1 MALDSSDMADLTEAI
16 SKGIRRGFDDYFSSG
31 RGAGARGRR
40 GGIDES
46 PPPPR
51 TRLGGTGDAG
61 GAPEGL
67 TPLSD
72 TLTVPAAQVDAQANV
87 IMNKVIGLGAQMI
100 AVNKAAFDN
109 AANLQNNEMSRMNR
123 GLIQTFGAGLK
134 DIEDMSAEV
143 DFSSITNEFAK
154 SQLQIFASLRDDFNA
169 GGDMMQITSGNLA
182 DLVEDF
188 QNFSSA
194 LSNQNVQA
202 VKQITGDN
210 MKDVVKFSKATG
222 IEAEGVAELINVQFA
237 QTGKVSTEILDD
249 LVSHAE
255 MVGREVGVTMQ
266 DLLDDT
272 TKLVKNMDFFT
283 NIGVAGATRLAA
295 SLKEVGMQ
303 TGTFQNVVSG
313 FRDFGGAVE
322 KANLLSS
329 LFDIQIDAQEYMY
342 LANEDEEEFAR
353 RLREDLLAQGQDF
366 ETMSNT
372 KQRALSQA
380 IGVPMSELKTLMNAN
395 NTLTSQ
401 ADMLKASGEAATQT
415 QEDREK
421 TLDQTT
427 LKYQR
432 SSERLAQIAED
443 QRFLTIASQINKHS
457 EAMAGYSGE
466 VIKSLGNQSAFGK
479 VLNEATK
486 GSFKTYTAGVEGAIQ
501 TELSTVAK
509 GIEAGEKMLGSLEK
523 SINSVTGGTEKAIN
537 KLFEFIQDLFSPR
550 SMPKIYRPIEEGT
563 KYLVGYMQET
573 APFISDPYK
582 EGYEDLYDVTSES
595 WSPASLPKVFKPVG
609 EGSEFLKTYLA
620 EQNLEIDALT
630 RAQEGALVDLM
641 GLAPEEIN
649 TVLSADVN
657 LNEEINALEE
667 LSKNLATENEEE
679 FSMTEVIEEI
689 KVAIVDAI
697 QNGMENID
705 QTTNVTLEIDK
716 KMLAEVLLQP
726 STRTSDNRSFA
737 YVKTS

>member
-1 MALDSSDMADLTEAI
+1 MALDSSDMTDLTEAI

-31 RGAGARGRR
+31 RGAGRGRR

-51 TRLGGTGDAG
+51 TRLAGAGDGGG
-61 GAPEGL
+61 GPEGPSPL
-67 TPLSD
+67 TDALSI
-72 TLTVPAAQVDAQANV
+72 PESQVDAQANV
-87 IMNKVIGLGAQMI
+87 IMNKVIGIGAQMI
-100 AVNKAAFDN
+100 NVNKAAFDN

-123 GLIQTFGAGLK
+123 GLVQTFGAGLK
-134 DIEDMSAEV
+134 DIEDMSTEV

-169 GGDMMQITSGNLA
+169 GGDMLDITSGNLA
-182 DLVEDF
+182 DLVDEF
-188 QNFSSA
+188 QDFSSA
-194 LSNQNVQA
+194 LSNQNIQA
-202 VKQITGDN
+202 VKKISGDN
-210 MKDVVKFSKATG
+210 MKDVIKFSKATG
-222 IEAEGVAELINVQFA
+222 VSAEGVADLINVQFA

-255 MVGREVGVTMQ
+255 MVGREVGATMQ

-303 TGTFQNVVSG
+303 TSTFQNVVGG
-313 FRDFGGAVE
+313 FRDFGSAVE

-342 LANEDEEEFAR
+342 LANEDEEAFAR
-353 RLREDLLAQGQDF
+353 RLREDLLSQGEDF
-366 ETMSNT
+366 EKMSNT
-372 KQRALSQA
+372 KQRALAQSLS
-380 IGVPMSELKTLMNAN
+380 IPMSELKTLMNAN

-427 LKYQR
+427 LKYQK
-432 SSERLAQIAED
+432 SAARLAQIAED
-443 QRFLTIASQINKHS
+443 QRFLAIASQINKHS

-486 GSFKTYTAGVEGAIQ
+486 GSFKTYTAGVERSIQ

-537 KLFEFIQDLFSPR
+537 KLFEFIQDLFFPS

-582 EGYEDLYDVTSES
+582 EGYEDLYDATSES
-595 WSPASLPKVFKPVG
+595 WSPSSLPKVFKSVG
-609 EGSEFLKTYLA
+609 EGSEFLKSYLA
-620 EQNLEIDALT
+620 EQNLEIDSLT

-657 LNEEINALEE
+657 LNEEISALEE
-667 LSKNLATENEEE
+667 LSKSLAADNVED
-679 FSMTEVIEEI
+679 FSMPEAIEEI
-689 KVAIVDAI
+689 KVAIISAI
-697 QNGMENID
+697 QTGMENID
-705 QTTNVTLEIDK
+705 QTTNVTLQIDK
-716 KMLAEVLLQP
+716 KKLAEVLLEP

-737 YVKTS
+737 FVQTS

>member
-1 MALDSSDMADLTEAI
+1 
-16 SKGIRRGFDDYFSSG
+16 
-31 RGAGARGRR
+31 
-40 GGIDES
+40 
-46 PPPPR
+46 
-51 TRLGGTGDAG
+51 
-61 GAPEGL
+61 
-67 TPLSD
+67 
-72 TLTVPAAQVDAQANV
+72 
-87 IMNKVIGLGAQMI
+87 
-100 AVNKAAFDN
+100 
-109 AANLQNNEMSRMNR
+109 
-123 GLIQTFGAGLK
+123 
-134 DIEDMSAEV
+134 
-143 DFSSITNEFAK
+143 
-154 SQLQIFASLRDDFNA
+154 
-169 GGDMMQITSGNLA
+169 
-182 DLVEDF
+182 
-188 QNFSSA
+188 
-194 LSNQNVQA
+194 
-202 VKQITGDN
+202 
-210 MKDVVKFSKATG
+210 
-222 IEAEGVAELINVQFA
+222 
-237 QTGKVSTEILDD
+237 
-249 LVSHAE
+249 
-255 MVGREVGVTMQ
+255 
-266 DLLDDT
+266 
-272 TKLVKNMDFFT
+272 
-283 NIGVAGATRLAA
+283 
-295 SLKEVGMQ
+295 MQ
-303 TGTFQNVVSG
+303 TSTFQNVVGG
-313 FRDFGGAVE
+313 FRDFGSAVE

-342 LANEDEEEFAR
+342 LANEDEEAFAR
-353 RLREDLLAQGQDF
+353 RLREDLLSQGEDF
-366 ETMSNT
+366 EKMSNT
-372 KQRALSQA
+372 KQRALAQSLS
-380 IGVPMSELKTLMNAN
+380 IPMSELKTLMNAN

-401 ADMLKASGEAATQT
+401 ADMLKASGEAAEQT

-443 QRFLTIASQINKHS
+443 QRFLAVASQINKHS

-537 KLFEFIQDLFSPR
+537 KLFEFIQDLFWPS

-582 EGYEDLYDVTSES
+582 EGYEDLYDATSES
-595 WSPASLPKVFKPVG
+595 WSPSSLPKVFESVG
-609 EGSEFLKTYLA
+609 EGSEFLKSYLA
-620 EQNLEIDALT
+620 EQNLEFDALT
-630 RAQEGALVDLM
+630 RAQEGALDM
-641 GLAPEEIN
+641 EGLRQRFEEE
-649 TVLSADVN
+649 TGALSFDVN
-657 LNEEINALEE
+657 VNEEINALEE

-679 FSMTEVIEEI
+679 FSMTEAIEEI

>member
-31 RGAGARGRR
+31 RGAGRGRR

-51 TRLGGTGDAG
+51 TRLAGAGDGGG
-61 GAPEGL
+61 GPEGPSPL
-67 TPLSD
+67 TDALSI
-72 TLTVPAAQVDAQANV
+72 PESQVDAQANV
-87 IMNKVIGLGAQMI
+87 IMNKVIGIGAQMI
-100 AVNKAAFDN
+100 NVNKAAFDN

-123 GLIQTFGAGLK
+123 GLVQTFGAGLK
-134 DIEDMSAEV
+134 DIEDMSTEV

-169 GGDMMQITSGNLA
+169 GGDMLDITSGNLA
-182 DLVEDF
+182 DLVDEF
-188 QNFSSA
+188 QDFSSA
-194 LSNQNVQA
+194 LSNQNIQA
-202 VKQITGDN
+202 VKKISGDN
-210 MKDVVKFSKATG
+210 MKDVIKFSKATG
-222 IEAEGVAELINVQFA
+222 VSAEGVADLINVQFA

-255 MVGREVGVTMQ
+255 MVGREVGATMQ

-303 TGTFQNVVSG
+303 TSTFQNVVGG
-313 FRDFGGAVE
+313 FRDFGSAVE

-342 LANEDEEEFAR
+342 LANEDEEAFAR
-353 RLREDLLAQGQDF
+353 RLREDLLSQGEDF
-366 ETMSNT
+366 EKMSNT
-372 KQRALSQA
+372 KQRALAQSLS
-380 IGVPMSELKTLMNAN
+380 IPMSELKTLMNAN

-427 LKYQR
+427 LKYQK
-432 SSERLAQIAED
+432 SAARLAQIAED
-443 QRFLTIASQINKHS
+443 QRFLAIASQINKHS

-486 GSFKTYTAGVEGAIQ
+486 GSFKTYTAGVERSIQ

-537 KLFEFIQDLFSPR
+537 KLFEFIQDLFFPS

-582 EGYEDLYDVTSES
+582 EGYEDLYDATSES
-595 WSPASLPKVFKPVG
+595 WSPSSLPKVFKSVG
-609 EGSEFLKTYLA
+609 EGSEFLKSYLA
-620 EQNLEIDALT
+620 EQNLEIDSLT

-657 LNEEINALEE
+657 LNEEISALEE
-667 LSKNLATENEEE
+667 LSKSLAADNVED
-679 FSMTEVIEEI
+679 FSMPEAIEEI
-689 KVAIVDAI
+689 KVAIISAI
-697 QNGMENID
+697 QTGMENID
-705 QTTNVTLEIDK
+705 QTTNVTLQIDK
-716 KMLAEVLLQP
+716 KKLAEVLLEP

-737 YVKTS
+737 FVQTS

>member
-31 RGAGARGRR
+31 RGAGRGRR

-51 TRLGGTGDAG
+51 TRLAGAGDGGG
-61 GAPEGL
+61 GPEGPSPL
-67 TPLSD
+67 TDALSI
-72 TLTVPAAQVDAQANV
+72 PESQVDAQANV
-87 IMNKVIGLGAQMI
+87 IMNKVIGIGAQMI
-100 AVNKAAFDN
+100 NVNKAAFDN

-123 GLIQTFGAGLK
+123 GLVQTFGAGLK
-134 DIEDMSAEV
+134 DIEDMSTEV

-169 GGDMMQITSGNLA
+169 GGDMLDITSGNLA
-182 DLVEDF
+182 DLVDEF
-188 QNFSSA
+188 QDFSSA
-194 LSNQNVQA
+194 LSNQNIQA
-202 VKQITGDN
+202 VKKISGDN
-210 MKDVVKFSKATG
+210 MKDVIKFSKATG
-222 IEAEGVAELINVQFA
+222 VSAEGVADLINVQFA

-255 MVGREVGVTMQ
+255 MVGREVGATMQ

-303 TGTFQNVVSG
+303 TSTFQNVVGG
-313 FRDFGGAVE
+313 FRDFGSAVE

-342 LANEDEEEFAR
+342 LANEDEEAFAR
-353 RLREDLLAQGQDF
+353 RLREDLLSQGEDF
-366 ETMSNT
+366 EKMSNT
-372 KQRALSQA
+372 KQRALAQSLS
-380 IGVPMSELKTLMNAN
+380 IPMSELKTLMNAN

-427 LKYQR
+427 LKYQK
-432 SSERLAQIAED
+432 SAARLAQIAED
-443 QRFLTIASQINKHS
+443 QRFLAIASQINKHS

-486 GSFKTYTAGVEGAIQ
+486 GSFKTYTAGVERSIQ

-537 KLFEFIQDLFSPR
+537 KLFEFIQDLFFPS

-582 EGYEDLYDVTSES
+582 EGYEDLYDATSES
-595 WSPASLPKVFKPVG
+595 WSPSSLPKVFKSVG
-609 EGSEFLKTYLA
+609 EGSEFLKSYLA
-620 EQNLEIDALT
+620 EQNLEIDSLT

-657 LNEEINALEE
+657 LNEEISALEE
-667 LSKNLATENEEE
+667 LSKSLAADNVED
-679 FSMTEVIEEI
+679 FSMPEAIEEI
-689 KVAIVDAI
+689 KVAIISAI
-697 QNGMENID
+697 QTGMENID
-705 QTTNVTLEIDK
+705 QTTNVTLQIDK
-716 KMLAEVLLQP
+716 KKLAEVLLEP
-726 STRTSDNRSFA
+726 SKRTSDNRSFA
-737 YVKTS
+737 FVQTS